1 MRSFGGSGGMP
12 APVKYLLIANV
23 AVFLVDYLTRG
34 ALLHYPLALDPGAV
48 VGGFQIW
55 RLVTYMFV
63 HDLNPPFLHM
73 LFNMLMLWMF
83 GAPVAGVLGDRKF
96 LWMYLSAGVFAG
108 LCSMAFYAAIGGN
121 ALIVGASGGL
131 FALMV
136 AFAKFFPTQQFLMFF
151 IFPVQARY
159 AVLIIGAIELLLITS
174 NDRVAHVA
182 HLGGALFA
190 WIYLRLDERGFNPVE
205 SLKSAKAAHEARKVE
220 KAREETQE
228 AMIDIDPILK
238 KIKEQGMSAL
248 TPEEKSRLE
257 RASALKRQRKGQGK
271 IIDIEE
277 YRKRRE

>member
-1 MRSFGGSGGMP
+1 MP

-23 AVFLVDYLTRG
+23 AIFLIDYLTRG
-34 ALLHYPLALDPGAV
+34 AFLHYPLALDPAEV
-48 VGGFQIW
+48 VGRFQIW

-63 HDLNPPFLHM
+63 HDISPPFLHM

-108 LCSMAFYAAIGGN
+108 LCSMVFYSIIGGH

-190 WIYLRLDERGFNPVE
+190 WIFLRLDERGFNPVE
-205 SLKSAKAAHEARKVE
+205 SLKSAKSAHEARKIE
-220 KAREETQE
+220 KAKEVTQE
-228 AMIDIDPILK
+228 AMIEIDPILK
-238 KIKEQGMSAL
+238 KIKEEGMSAL
-248 TPEEKSRLE
+248 TDEEKNRLE
-257 RASALKRQRKGQGK
+257 RASALKRQHKDQAKGK
-271 IIDIEE
+271 IIDIDE
-277 YRKRRE
+277 YRRSRE